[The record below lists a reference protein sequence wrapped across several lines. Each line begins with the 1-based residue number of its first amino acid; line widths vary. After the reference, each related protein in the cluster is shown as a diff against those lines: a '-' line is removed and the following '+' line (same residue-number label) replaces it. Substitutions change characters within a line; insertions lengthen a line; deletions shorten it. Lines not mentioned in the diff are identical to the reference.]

1 MKNLPLKWKMLMGF
15 GVLILFLGGVI
26 AFNYFMLSQIKQTT
40 QNQLS
45 SVNASKLALQFKN
58 MIGQLY
64 SSQADLINNE
74 NEGSI
79 AVYKQDTQ
87 TINNQLAEIQKN
99 VSSDQEKLWAVEMV
113 TETSAYLSTFDRVK
127 AAYDQ
132 RKAMNADTLKAT
144 YKTLDDETDIHK
156 QKLYTTIDQMIEYH
170 DQELSNQS
178 QLLQNH
184 IDQDIRISLIT
195 LPVAIIVGL
204 LFALLLARIL
214 TKPMDRLIEAT
225 KKVAQGDLTVHI
237 QADSTDEIGR
247 LTGSFAEMV
256 TDLQHII
263 REVDDHAIQ
272 VSAST
277 EQLTASAGQTS
288 QATEHIAQTIQVMAV
303 DSDKQVR
310 SVNETS
316 DAVTTMNAGIQQ
328 ITEHTNQAA
337 ASSELASTNAHS
349 GTQTIQSA
357 VWQIQSIHET
367 VGHMN
372 SVVQRLALRASEIG
386 DMNKVINSIAVQ
398 TNLLALNAGIEA
410 ARAGEHGKGFAVVA
424 AEVRKLAEQSA
435 NSSKKIE
442 EMIETI
448 QEDTAAAV
456 QSMNLVTS
464 EMVEGLAAVQFAGSS
479 FDEITQAVGEVN
491 NRIHHVHQS
500 LKAISTNTEQMVLA
514 INGIVSTTEE
524 TAAGAQNVS
533 AATEQQL
540 ASMEE
545 VALSSL
551 NLSKMAEN
559 LSSLVK
565 RFKIV

>member
-1 MKNLPLKWKMLMGF
+1 MGF
-15 GVLILFLGGVI
+15 GVLIFFLGGVI
-26 AFNYFMLSQIKQTT
+26 GFNYIMLSQIKQTT
-40 QNQLS
+40 QHQLN
-45 SVNASKLALQFKN
+45 SVNTSKLALQFKN

-64 SSQADLINNE
+64 SSQADLIINE

-79 AVYKQDTQ
+79 TVYEQDTR
-87 TINNQLAEIQKN
+87 TINSQLADIQKAASN
-99 VSSDQEKLWAVEMV
+99 DQEKLWAVEIA
-113 TETSAYLSTFDRVK
+113 TETTAYLSTFDRVK

-132 RKAMNADTLKAT
+132 RKTMNADTLKAT
-144 YKTLDDETDIHK
+144 YKKLDDETDIHK
-156 QKLYTTIDQMIEYH
+156 VKLYTTIDRMITYH

-225 KKVAQGDLTVHI
+225 KQVALGDLTVHI
-237 QADSTDEIGR
+237 RADSTDEIGR

-277 EQLTASAGQTS
+277 EQLTASADQTS

-337 ASSELASTNAHS
+337 SSSELASTNAHS
-349 GTQTIQSA
+349 GFQTIQSA
-357 VWQIQSIHET
+357 VRQIQSIHDT
-367 VGHMN
+367 IGDMN
-372 SVVQRLALRASEIG
+372 SVVQRLAQRVSEIG

-435 NSSKKIE
+435 SSSKKVE
-442 EMIETI
+442 NMIETI

-456 QSMNLVTS
+456 HSMNLVSSQMT
-464 EMVEGLAAVQFAGSS
+464 EGLAAVQYAGSS
-479 FDEITQAVGEVN
+479 FAEITQAVGEVN
-491 NRIHHVHQS
+491 NRIHNVHQS
-500 LKAISTNTEQMVLA
+500 LKAISANTEQMVIA

-559 LSSLVK
+559 LNSLVK